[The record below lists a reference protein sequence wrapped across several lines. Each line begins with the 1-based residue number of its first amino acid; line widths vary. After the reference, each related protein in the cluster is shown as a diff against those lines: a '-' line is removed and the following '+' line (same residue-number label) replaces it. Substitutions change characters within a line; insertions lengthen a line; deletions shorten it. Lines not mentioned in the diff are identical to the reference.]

1 MRHSEPRI
9 QELAEAVQGALALI
23 SDRLIVWCA
32 DPMGY
37 GGWNLRFVILPSS
50 PDRPNAYSCSCAIS
64 RDALDTTQWW
74 ASIKHCIMLQIL
86 HKLADDSK
94 PSEEKDVTWLAAP
107 WIEPMKENQR

>member
-9 QELAEAVQGALALI
+9 QELAEAIQGALALI

-74 ASIKHCIMLQIL
+74 TSARRSIVVQIL
-86 HKLADDSK
+86 CKLADDSK
-94 PSEEKDVTWLAAP
+94 PAKEKDVAWLAAP
-107 WIEPMKENQR
+107 PEAKDQI